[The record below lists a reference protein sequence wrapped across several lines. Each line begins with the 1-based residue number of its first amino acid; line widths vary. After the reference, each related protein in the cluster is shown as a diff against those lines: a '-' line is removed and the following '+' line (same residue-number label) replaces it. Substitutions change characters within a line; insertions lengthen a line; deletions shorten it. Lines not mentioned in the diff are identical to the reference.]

1 MYKIMIIVQVIF
13 TGSSA
18 VETVETV
25 SNGGFDSANTVASSN
40 LRGKARTRTR
50 TRTRKHGLI

>member
-1 MYKIMIIVQVIF
+1 MYRIMSIVQVIF

-40 LRGKARTRTR
+40 LRGRARTRAR
-50 TRTRKHGLI
+50 ARKDGLI